1 MSNQRR
7 SNYSLNSDQRLL
19 LETYIMLF
27 NNTNRQMDSLRE
39 IQRGIIQDIRVLT
52 NLQTTH
58 NNQNTHHNSN
68 ENINHNNHNNN
79 SRNRGYASSPRT
91 NQRRNY
97 YGPSTGGEPFY
108 FDFFSNPSTNRTN
121 YINTLWNNFDTLY
134 TNVIVRPT
142 ADEIQSATRSVTFSQ
157 IINPL
162 NVNCPI
168 SLEPFE
174 DNTEVTQIIGCGHIF
189 HTERLNTWFER
200 NVRCPVCR
208 YDIRSRRVQ
217 QNNETSSDETVPPS
231 PETAPHTVD
240 ISNNEVVDG
249 LTNLTE
255 NILSR
260 LLNVGSNGVRFQR
273 ESTQVTYD
281 PSSNEIIFRGFY

>member
-19 LETYIMLF
+19 LETYITLF
-27 NNTNRQMDSLRE
+27 NHTNRQMDSLRE

-52 NLQTTH
+52 NLQNTH
-58 NNQNTHHNSN
+58 NNQNNSN
-68 ENINHNNHNNN
+68 ENINNQNNN
-79 SRNRGYASSPRT
+79 YSRNRGYTSPPRT
-91 NQRRNY
+91 NARRNY
-97 YGPSTGGEPFY
+97 YGPSTGGEPLY
-108 FDFFSNPSTNRTN
+108 FDFFSNPLSNRTN
-121 YINTLWNNFDTLY
+121 YANTLWNNFDELH

-142 ADEIQSATRSVTFSQ
+142 ADEIQRATRSVTFSQ

-174 DNTEVTQIIGCGHIF
+174 DNTEVSQIIGCGHIF

-208 YDIRSRRVQ
+208 YDIRTRNVQ
-217 QNNETSSDETVPPS
+217 ENNETSSDEAVPPS
-231 PETAPHTVD
+231 PETNPQIVD

-260 LLNVGSNGVRFQR
+260 LLNVGTNGVRFQR
-273 ESTQVTYD
+273 ETTQVTYD